1 MRTVAAGF
9 AALALAALAA
19 CGSPT
24 PTATPY
30 TNADWG
36 FAATFPGAPKVTE
49 TPKSATSAHS
59 LLVQASV
66 GDEDMA
72 INVIDATD
80 AEGMPSEILDRAQQV
95 IGKDQD
101 LDVGSNTPVQLN
113 GGSITGREVR
123 FDKDGKPVMLSRLY
137 MINGHLYELNANSAK
152 GVGDPWVKQFLDSF
166 HLVAS
171 PQIGEPPAAPTNAPS
186 NAAPANAAGH

>member
-1 MRTVAAGF
+1 MRTLATGLAVA
-9 AALALAALAA
+9 ALAALAA
-19 CGSPT
+19 CSSPT

-36 FAATFPGAPKVTE
+36 FAATFPAAPKVTE
-49 TPKSATSAHS
+49 TPKSPTSAHS

-72 INVIDATD
+72 INVLDATD

-101 LDVGSNTPVQLN
+101 LDVGANNPVQLN

-123 FDKDGKPVMLSRLY
+123 FDKDGKPVMLSRLF

-152 GVGDPWVKQFLDSF
+152 GVTDPWVKQFLDSF

-171 PQIGEPPAAPTNAPS
+171 PQSPGPPAPPANAPAA
-186 NAAPANAAGH
+186 NATNAAGH